1 MVSLLNFVVLLLFD
15 KQELTKHF
23 FGGEATKKRYFVT
36 SLPRYIDPFF
46 FAIFTKNEIMKFN
59 IGDKVK
65 FLNTKGGGIVSKIIS
80 PTLVNVMIED
90 NFEIPTMT
98 SELIRVDPKGKVE
111 SMFDE
116 EFGVSRQSS
125 AISRQPSGNSEIKTQ
140 NAEPE
145 ASDRQSA
152 LGNYSFRA
160 KNTPGVYLAFVPH
173 DQKWMVTGMV
183 EIYLVNYTKM
193 DTLYTFFLEGEKKL
207 FGKDYDVLFAGNKI
221 LVDTIDRDELLRW
234 TKGIVQIIFF
244 HEEPDRIFMP
254 VSAEFDLSP
263 RRFNDENNY
272 KASQFMEE
280 RLLLVSLA
288 QTAAL
293 SSIITMEESK
303 MDEEALIRQKALEI
317 KPASLIEKHQT
328 GPREAV
334 VDLHIGELIE
344 DFKDMAPHEILKFQM
359 DYFTRC
365 IESAAERS
373 FRKVTFIHG
382 VGNGSLKSAIMRKV
396 QEYEHA
402 ESHLASLAKF
412 GVGAIDVTI
421 KPLK

>member
-1 MVSLLNFVVLLLFD
+1 MNTPRVSF
-15 KQELTKHF
+15 
-23 FGGEATKKRYFVT
+23 
-36 SLPRYIDPFF
+36 I
-46 FAIFTKNEIMKFN
+46 IFTKNPVIMKFN
-59 IGDKVK
+59 KGDKVK
-65 FLNTKGGGIVSKIIS
+65 FLNTKGGGIVSKIIT

-90 NFEIPTMT
+90 GFEIPTIT
-98 SELIRVDPKGKVE
+98 SELVKVEPKGKAE
-111 SMFDE
+111 GMFDE
-116 EFGVSRQSS
+116 EFPVSSPQSAVSGRQSAVS
-125 AISRQPSGNSEIKTQ
+125 SQQYGSNQPAADRRPPI
-140 NAEPE
+140 ADPEPI
-145 ASDRQSA
+145 ADRQTA

-173 DQKWMVTGMV
+173 DQKWLVTGLV
-183 EIYLVNYTKM
+183 EIYLLNFTAMNV
-193 DTLYTFFLEGEKKL
+193 LYAFFLEGEKKL
-207 FGKDYDVLFAGNKI
+207 SGKDYDVLFSGNKI
-221 LVDTIDRDELLRW
+221 LVDTIDRDDLLKW
-234 TKGIVQIIFF
+234 TKGIVQVIFF
-244 HEEPDRIFMP
+244 HEEPEKIYMP
-254 VSAEFDLSP
+254 VSSEFDISP

-288 QTAAL
+288 QSAAL
-293 SSIITMEESK
+293 SSVVSMEESK
-303 MDEEALIRQKALEI
+303 MDEEALIRQQALEV

-334 VDLHIGELIE
+334 VDLHIGELMA
-344 DFKDMAPHEILKFQM
+344 DFKHLAPYEILKIQM

-365 IESAAERS
+365 IESAAERN

-382 VGNGSLKSAIMRKV
+382 VGNGTLKSAIMRKV

-402 ESHLASLAKF
+402 ESHLASLEKF